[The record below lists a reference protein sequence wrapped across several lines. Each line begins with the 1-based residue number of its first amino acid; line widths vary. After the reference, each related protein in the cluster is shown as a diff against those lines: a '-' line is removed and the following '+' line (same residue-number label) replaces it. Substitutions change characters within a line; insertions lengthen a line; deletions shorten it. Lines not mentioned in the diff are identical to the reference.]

1 MRIAIDDLRLD
12 GLTVVCPGDVRA
24 TLAPGIE
31 VVGIEALAEALG
43 PQARMPFTTLPCTSV
58 SR

>member
-43 PQARMPFTTLPCTSV
+43 
-58 SR
+58 